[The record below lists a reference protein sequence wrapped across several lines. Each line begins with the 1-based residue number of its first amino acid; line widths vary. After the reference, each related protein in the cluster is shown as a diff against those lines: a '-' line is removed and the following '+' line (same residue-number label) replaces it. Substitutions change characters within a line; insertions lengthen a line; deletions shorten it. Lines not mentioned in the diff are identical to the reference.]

1 MTIPLNAFRLALAV
15 AVVPTASSTLA
26 AAPHPPQLTVSFLS
40 EPAPIVQNGA
50 TKLAYEMVL
59 TNFVGSPYR
68 IASVEV
74 SAGEKRAAFEGTALS
89 SMMMRFDQR
98 DRTRPPADPLTL
110 EGGRGAVVFF
120 LIDLNGAKAPKQL
133 AHRLSM
139 IDDKGETHQV
149 DPAPLPVSQESPIV
163 VAPPLKGTWIA
174 GNSLSN
180 GKDAAHR
187 RAMLVI
193 NGRAFIAQRYAIDW
207 VQVQTVDGKVTT
219 WKGPEDQNA
228 SYFCY
233 DQPIY
238 SVGDGTVADASDG
251 MAENVPHSGK
261 HAVPI
266 GFDNA
271 GGNHVVVEIAPHRYA
286 FYAHM
291 RPGTVRVKVGD
302 RVHLGDIL
310 GHVGNSGSSEEPHL
324 HFHIDDEPSFLAGD
338 GVPFA
343 FAKGLASGPV
353 EANVASPEAVTFGA
367 SGPQMPFVDDYPA
380 ANALVTFE

>member
-1 MTIPLNAFRLALAV
+1 MAIPLNVFRPALVAALVLLASSALA
-15 AVVPTASSTLA
+15 AD
-26 AAPHPPQLTVSFLS
+26 PHPPQLTVSFLS
-40 EPAPIVQNGA
+40 RPAPIVQSGV

-68 IASVEV
+68 IASIETR
-74 SAGEKRAAFEGTALS
+74 AGDSRATFGASALS
-89 SMMMRFDQR
+89 SMMLRFD
-98 DRTRPPADPLTL
+98 DRGRTQPPADPLTL

-120 LIDLNGAKAPKQL
+120 LIDLGGAKAPEQI
-133 AHRLSM
+133 AHRLSV
-139 IDDKGETHQV
+139 IDDKGEAHEV
-149 DPAPLPVSQESPIV
+149 DPPPLPVSQESPIV
-163 VAPPLKGTWIA
+163 VAPPLRGTWIA
-174 GNSLSN
+174 GDSLSN

-187 RAMLVI
+187 RAMLVVD
-193 NGRAFIAQRYAIDW
+193 GRAFIAQRYAIDW
-207 VQVQTVDGKVTT
+207 VQAPTVDGKVTT

-238 SVGDGTVADASDG
+238 SVGDGTVVDASDG

-302 RVHLGDIL
+302 RVHLGDVL
-310 GHVGNSGSSEEPHL
+310 GRVGNSGSSEEPHL

-343 FAKGLASGPV
+343 FTKGVASGAV
-353 EANVASPEAVTFGA
+353 AADVASPEAITFGA
-367 SGPQMPFVDDYPA
+367 IGPQKPFVDDYPA
-380 ANALVTFE
+380 ENALVTFE

>member
-1 MTIPLNAFRLALAV
+1 MNLIRPA
-15 AVVPTASSTLA
+15 LA
-26 AAPHPPQLTVSFLS
+26 AALAAFASSAQAADPHPPQLTVSFLS

-50 TKLAYEMVL
+50 TKLAYEMLL

-68 IASVEV
+68 IASIEAR
-74 SAGEKRAAFEGTALS
+74 AGDRRMAFDATALA
-89 SMMMRFDQR
+89 SMMMRFE
-98 DRTRPPADPLTL
+98 DRGRTPPASDPLTL
-110 EGGRGAVVFF
+110 EGGRGAVVFL
-120 LIDLNGAKAPKQL
+120 LIDLGAAKAPAAI
-133 AHRLSM
+133 AHRLSV
-139 IDDKGETHQV
+139 IDDKGQAHEV
-149 DPAPLPVSQESPIV
+149 EPAPLPVAQESPIV
-163 VAPPLKGTWIA
+163 VASPLKGTWIA
-174 GNSLSN
+174 GDLLNN

-193 NGRAFIAQRYAIDW
+193 DGRAFIAQRYAIDW
-207 VQVQTVDGKVTT
+207 VQVETVDGKTTT

-233 DQPIY
+233 DQPIF
-238 SVGDGTVADASDG
+238 SVADGTVVDASDG
-251 MAENVPHSGK
+251 LAENVPHSGQ

-302 RVHLGDIL
+302 RVHLGDVL

-324 HFHIDDEPSFLAGD
+324 HFHIDDQPSFLAGD

-343 FAKGLASGPV
+343 FARGFASGPV
-353 EANVASPEAVTFGA
+353 EADVASPEAVTFGA
-367 SGPQMPFVDDYPA
+367 IGPQKPFVDDYPA
-380 ANALVTFE
+380 ENALVTFE